1 MFINSK
7 LKNEQRPFT
16 EAEAQMLFKQH
27 ETIKEFFERDSSVEI
42 VNSLNTLVETF
53 LFSEDSDNVTPE
65 MRVHIANQLRVVT
78 LITKLGETM
87 VKW

>member
-1 MFINSK
+1 MIIKSN
-7 LKNEQRPFT
+7 LNNEQRSFT
-16 EAEAQMLFKQH
+16 EAEAQLLFQQH
-27 ETIKEFFERDSSVEI
+27 ETIKEFFQRDSSVEI
-42 VNSLNTLVETF
+42 VNSLNTLIETF

-78 LITKLGETM
+78 FITKLGETT